1 MKNAPQKKSYAMNK
15 QCSVIAVIAVY
26 PLIKKKAGSNDFQ
39 NIKLALVIIATCMYI
54 IIITFIIY
62 FKFYHYVFASDF

>member
-1 MKNAPQKKSYAMNK
+1 MCNEKCSAKKSYAMNK
-15 QCSVIAVIAVY
+15 QCSVIAVY

-62 FKFYHYVFASDF
+62 FKFVFASDF